1 MGSMNL
7 EYGVFRK
14 DGRDGNRPI
23 EGRTFDS
30 AASAARY
37 MQAFINWQDWLEV
50 HEREVS
56 PWKVSV

>member
-1 MGSMNL
+1 MI

-14 DGRDGNRPI
+14 DGRDPERPM
-23 EGRTFDS
+23 EGRTFSS

-37 MQAFINWQDWLEV
+37 MQQFINWQDWLEV

-56 PWKVSV
+56 RWKVSV